1 MKVDR
6 RVVLSSAVVLGVAAL
21 IAGSTI
27 AYFTDKDSKD
37 NHFTVGGMDIT
48 LYESQLHRENSGRMG
63 NFPALASDPDY
74 CDWEAS
80 RNVETKAGNASLING
95 SYESARYCT
104 PNQDVEVARAE
115 GITAVAN
122 GHTASN
128 RGWGYSDEYIKADA
142 LKYKAED
149 DASTEGVDESGYFTR
164 VSQNIV
170 PGQWVRK
177 FAYVVNEDESSDA
190 YILVRYMVPT
200 EYAHLVDLKVP
211 GTPYEEDTDATKDG
225 VQGYFTAVTKDD
237 TTGKYVAFDAST
249 KDAMDNYEGYI
260 EEIDGV
266 EYRVYAAVTTKALK
280 PGEMTF
286 WSPINTV
293 RLKTGAQ
300 ITDRTATETFV
311 PTNAIDVK
319 VDAQGIQ
326 AKTFLDGVE
335 AINNL

>member
-1 MKVDR
+1 MKVDK

-27 AYFTDKDSKD
+27 AYFTDKDTKD

-74 CDWEAS
+74 CDWVAS
-80 RNVETKAGNASLING
+80 SNVTTTAGNASLING
-95 SYESARYCT
+95 SYENARYCT
-104 PNQDVEVARAE
+104 PNQDVEVAYAD
-115 GITAVAN
+115 GISAVAN

-128 RGWGYSDEYIKADA
+128 RGWGYSDAYIKADA
-142 LKYKAED
+142 ETYDDIEAED
-149 DASTEGVDESGYFTR
+149 GADGYFAR
-164 VSQNIV
+164 ASKNIV

-225 VQGYFTAVTKDD
+225 VQGYFTAVIKGANGYEAYTGNIDD
-237 TTGKYVAFDAST
+237 YTGYTDTV
-249 KDAMDNYEGYI
+249 
-260 EEIDGV
+260 DGD
-266 EYRVYAAVTTKALK
+266 EYRVYAAVTTNVVK

-293 RLKTGAQ
+293 RLKTDAQ

-311 PTNAIDVK
+311 ATDAIDVK

-326 AKTFLDGVE
+326 AKTFVDGIE
-335 AINNL
+335 AIKNLQ